1 MAIIRK
7 SKTRLDDFLVCH
19 CIPAG
24 GVEVLLSINDI
35 VRVQVH
41 KSSYNSSRYNKNK
54 QQYTDIFLT
63 NGNSVIVSE
72 NIENIKKQL
81 RNCVI

>member
-7 SKTRLDDFLVCH
+7 NKTRLDDFLICH
-19 CIPAG
+19 SITAG
-24 GVEVLLSINDI
+24 GVELLLSIDDI

-41 KSSYNSSRYNKNK
+41 KNSYNSSRYNKNK
-54 QQYTDIFLT
+54 QQYTDIFLA